1 MKSIIRVSLAMRR
14 EICILRYELQRKHS
28 EKRNRVEKIVIN
40 EDHKDNKGTTQ
51 EILIL
56 VTKAIKK

>member
-1 MKSIIRVSLAMRR
+1 MKSIIRISVAIRR
-14 EICILRYELQRKHS
+14 EICIIRYELQKKHS

-51 EILIL
+51 EMHM
-56 VTKAIKK
+56 